1 MIKYDY
7 VFYLLYK
14 NFICTFKLIKLMII
28 LFRYSKKK
36 KKNKFSTKII
46 ILKYF
51 LFIYNKISI

>member
-28 LFRYSKKK
+28 LFRYKKK
-36 KKNKFSTKII
+36 KKNINFL
-46 ILKYF
+46 LK
-51 LFIYNKISI
+51 L

>member
-28 LFRYSKKK
+28 LFRYKKK
-36 KKNKFSTKII
+36 KKHQFSIKII
-46 ILKYF
+46 ILIYF

>member
-28 LFRYSKKK
+28 LFCYKK
-36 KKNKFSTKII
+36 KKNINFL
-46 ILKYF
+46 LK
-51 LFIYNKISI
+51 L

>member
-28 LFRYSKKK
+28 LFRYKK
-36 KKNKFSTKII
+36 KKNINFL
-46 ILKYF
+46 LK
-51 LFIYNKISI
+51 L

>member
-28 LFRYSKKK
+28 LFRYKKK
-36 KKNKFSTKII
+36 KHQFSIKII
-46 ILKYF
+46 ILIYF

>member
-36 KKNKFSTKII
+36 KNKFSIKII